1 MTYTKNLSALH
12 MSDSTSAGN
21 KGALLG
27 ELFHQHIPVPPGFVV
42 LNTAFERFLRYGTL
56 EIPLNKSSL

>member
-1 MTYTKNLSALH
+1 